1 MKSEVMTRF
10 AARVA
15 VSLQAV
21 NLDSAMSFW
30 VANPQADE
38 HPQMQSAMRELI
50 QQEQLRRSGTEI
62 VGYTMPALEE
72 WSAESMLM
80 AGAYIKGVVEVS
92 AMCGDAGLIDF
103 GFRVM
108 ELWLAGLTAGLVEA
122 GA

>member
-21 NLDSAMSFW
+21 DLDSALSFW

-38 HPQMQSAMRELI
+38 NPQMQNAMRELI
-50 QQEQLRRSGTEI
+50 QAEQLRRSGTEI
-62 VGYTMPALEE
+62 VGYTMPAFEE
-72 WSAESMLM
+72 WGAESMLL
-80 AGAYIKGVVEVS
+80 AGGFIKGVVEVS
-92 AMCGDAGLIDF
+92 AMSGDPGLIDF

-108 ELWLAGLTAGLVEA
+108 ELWLTGLAAGLTEA
-122 GA
+122 GV